1 MTSSQYFVNINDN
14 MSLFPYKLHQLLTDI
29 DANYPLSSI
38 VSWLPSGKAFQI
50 HQPELFEDI
59 LLHKYFPRQTQMK
72 SFKRQLQ
79 YYGFDNLGDCIFAH
93 PHFLQGQKHHC
104 GQITHTLPTKSQKAA
119 YATLQPRRVLGK
131 SEKQALR
138 NTVTKMPSQA
148 PKPQPVVALVT
159 PVSSPKSPPA
169 LLTSSLQQ
177 VLLLGRDKPLQYWDR
192 LNHLAAQQ
200 AGVPAPRVSTL
211 WKINNDPLSHQKA
224 YIYHKAA
231 TQLIFP
237 STLQEAVVFNTLA
250 PPSA

>member
-1 MTSSQYFVNINDN
+1 VFGANILISSQRFVNINDN

-79 YYGFDNLGDCIFAH
+79 YYGFDNLGDYVFAH

-119 YATLQPRRVLGK
+119 NATLRSRRVLDK
-131 SEKQALR
+131 RAKQALR
-138 NTVTKMPSQA
+138 DDLTKVPIPA
-148 PKPQPVVALVT
+148 PKPQPGVALVT
-159 PVSSPKSPPA
+159 PISSPKPPPA
-169 LLTSSLQQ
+169 LGTSSLQQ
-177 VLLLGRDKPLQYWDR
+177 VLLLGRDNPMHYWES
-192 LNHLAAQQ
+192 LNHLATQQ
-200 AGVPAPRVSTL
+200 ARVPAPGVY
-211 WKINNDPLSHQKA
+211 DPLSLQEDSFF
-224 YIYHKAA
+224 HKAA
-231 TQLIFP
+231 NQMKFP
-237 STLQEAVVFNTLA
+237 STLQEAVAFNTLA

>member
-1 MTSSQYFVNINDN
+1 

-29 DANYPLSSI
+29 DANCPLSSI

-119 YATLQPRRVLGK
+119 NATLQSRRVLGK
-131 SEKQALR
+131 REKQALR
-138 NTVTKMPSQA
+138 NTLTKTTSQA
-148 PKPQPVVALVT
+148 PKLQPFVAQET

-169 LLTSSLQQ
+169 LGTSSLQQ
-177 VLLLGRDKPLQYWDR
+177 VLLLRRDKPLQYWDR
-192 LNHLAAQQ
+192 LNHLATQQ
-200 AGVPAPRVSTL
+200 AIVPAPGVSNL
-211 WKINNDPLSHQKA
+211 WKINTDPLSLQEVSVYHQ
-224 YIYHKAA
+224 AA
-231 TQLIFP
+231 TQLRFP
-237 STLQEAVVFNTLA
+237 STLQEAVVFNRFA